1 MHDVGNQKS
10 ERTCISAISLIPVA
24 NGQERLAAHGVV
36 GHMIA
41 MDAACL
47 GIKLGAWDG
56 TTSTCC
62 TSRIR
67 SVRLAARGS
76 DRLSCP
82 ICNHHRT
89 GQWRKEA
96 RLSGKRSGA
105 ERPVPSFVPVVLAAP
120 ALRAA
125 SSEPTSMH
133 AQACGVIEIELAGGR
148 RLRLSGPVDAE
159 ALKRV
164 IAVLDGR

>member
-1 MHDVGNQKS
+1 MEQHRHAVHLDFDPFALPHAD
-10 ERTCISAISLIPVA
+10 R
-24 NGQERLAAHGVV
+24 
-36 GHMIA
+36 IA
-41 MDAACL
+41 FHAP
-47 GIKLGAWDG
+47 
-56 TTSTCC
+56 
-62 TSRIR
+62 
-67 SVRLAARGS
+67 SVT
-76 DRLSCP
+76 
-82 ICNHHRT
+82 HHRT

-96 RLSGKRSGA
+96 GLSGKRSGA
-105 ERPVPSFVPVVLAAP
+105 KKPVPSFVPVVLAAP